1 MDNTYRTRKSSI
13 AMKWVKAESGNTYIC
28 NVDALRGIENPTEE
42 DLQRL
47 CVSESENPQND

>member
-1 MDNTYRTRKSSI
+1 MDNTYKTRKSSI

-28 NVDALRGIENPTEE
+28 NVDALKGIENPTEE